1 MRRLLLWFGA
11 ATGLAG
17 HATFAGDLPNPNL
30 TPGMADPA
38 LTVVVL
44 CAPGFSPKTIRNVP
58 TARKKAIYRVY
69 AIASN
74 QAPCPCEIDHLIPLG
89 IGGSNGPRNLWPQP
103 ESTVPWN
110 SKLKDQLEIQL
121 RTEVCAGTTDLLASS
136 ATRDR
141 YGLDR
146 VICEKVSPSA
156 TLTYSTGI
164 LRRVHACVARLV
176 VSKSTASQVVLARL
190 RCDTPPRFNTET
202 P

>member
-69 AIASN
+69 AMASN

-110 SKLKDQLEIQL
+110 SKLKDQLEIQR
-121 RTEVCAGTTDLLASS
+121 RTCAGTTDLLAAQQEI
-136 ATRDR
+136 ATDWIAAYVKRFPR
-141 YGLDR
+141 
-146 VICEKVSPSA
+146 
-156 TLTYSTGI
+156 
-164 LRRVHACVARLV
+164 
-176 VSKSTASQVVLARL
+176 
-190 RCDTPPRFNTET
+190 PPL
-202 P
+202 